1 MSNATKTH
9 ENRLRRKAARQGLKL
24 EKSRL
29 RDPHA
34 IGFGTYML
42 TDADTRAVVAASGL
56 PHGYGLDLDDV
67 ERHLNR

>member
-29 RDPHA
+29 RDTHA
-34 IGFGTYML
+34 LGHGTYML
-42 TDADTRAVVAASGL
+42 VDADTRSVVAAGL

-67 ERHLNR
+67 EQHLNR